1 MPGDVSS
8 MIPKEAAEHATIV
21 DLIRNDLSI
30 VASEVCVPRYRYI
43 DELRTHNG
51 SLLQVSSEIRGR
63 LPEGWNG
70 HVGEILFSLL
80 PAGSITGAPKKKTL
94 EIIAEAE
101 TYERGF
107 YTGVMGYFDGQ
118 DLDSAVMIRF
128 MEQVSPHS
136 FVFKSGGESPL
147 KVM

>member
-1 MPGDVSS
+1 M
-8 MIPKEAAEHATIV
+8 
-21 DLIRNDLSI
+21 
-30 VASEVCVPRYRYI
+30 
-43 DELRTHNG
+43 
-51 SLLQVSSEIRGR
+51 
-63 LPEGWNG
+63 PEGWNG

-128 MEQVSPHS
+128 MEQVSLVRLFS
-136 FVFKSGGESPL
+136 RAVGESPL
-147 KVM
+147 KVR